1 MQQSRR
7 SNPYPFTWE
16 IPLMLAITVLLL
28 LVLGM
33 QTGRAAANLAAGS
46 GMSFPPRDALF
57 TSVPRILAG
66 DASAGLPRNTGTA
79 GTAGRASPAAV
90 RAWVAGTELMVLAV
104 LGWAGR
110 DIWLRWGPHRIHGMA
125 SKAQAQRLLGR
136 RRLHRVRAIIR
147 PDLYGKE
154 RP

>member
-16 IPLMLAITVLLL
+16 IPLMLAVTVLLL
-28 LVLGM
+28 LALGV
-33 QTGRAAANLAAGS
+33 QAGRAGANLAAGS
-46 GMSFPPRDALF
+46 GVSFPPRDALLA
-57 TSVPRILAG
+57 SLPGILAG
-66 DASAGLPRNTGTA
+66 DAGAGLSSGTG
-79 GTAGRASPAAV
+79 GRASPAAV
-90 RAWVAGTELMVLAV
+90 RAWVAGSELIILVV

-110 DIWLRWGPHRIHGMA
+110 DIWLRWGPHRVHGMA
-125 SKAQAQRLLGR
+125 SKAEAQTLLGR

-154 RP
+154 RS